1 MSPPAEPSP
10 APTSPAVT
18 SPSDPADRSAAADLP
33 TAADRMATADRIAPA
48 ARMAE
53 ADLSAADLPAAAD
66 RIAAA
71 DLPAAA
77 DLVDEVGRGT
87 DEVGRRLGASNLAP
101 VEHGLSGPQLPDPGK
116 PAGRADLR
124 RIAGL
129 ALPALV
135 VLAAE
140 PLYVLV
146 DTAVVGHLG
155 RVPLAAVAVGGTVMS
170 VAVWFGTLMAYGTT
184 GRAAR
189 RFGAGDRGAAVAEG
203 VQASWLALA
212 TGVVLAVLAQV
223 FAGPLASALAG
234 DPATADAA
242 TGWLRIAAC
251 GAPGLLLAAAGNGWM
266 RGVQDTRRP
275 LIFVLGANVLSAILC
290 PVLVYPLGWGLT
302 GSAVAN
308 VAAQSVSGGLFLLA
322 LVRETKALK
331 PSLSIIMRQL
341 VLSRDLLIR
350 GAAFQACW
358 LSATAVAARFGVAAL
373 GAHQIALQ
381 LWFFSALALDAVAI
395 AAQSLVG
402 AALGAGDAAAAR
414 EVARR
419 VVGVGAVAG
428 VGFALL
434 AAAGAGVVPGWFS
447 TDAAVHEQA
456 AIVWP
461 WFVGLLPFAGVVYA
475 LDGVMIGAGD
485 VGYLRNVT
493 LAAAL
498 AGFLPAIWLAY
509 AFDLGLG
516 GVWAGLGLLTIIRLV
531 LLLWRWRGA
540 RWAVLGATR

>member
-10 APTSPAVT
+10 PVAQA
-18 SPSDPADRSAAADLP
+18 SA
-33 TAADRMATADRIAPA
+33 
-48 ARMAE
+48 
-53 ADLSAADLPAAAD
+53 
-66 RIAAA
+66 
-71 DLPAAA
+71 
-77 DLVDEVGRGT
+77 
-87 DEVGRRLGASNLAP
+87 
-101 VEHGLSGPQLPDPGK
+101 
-116 PAGRADLR
+116 R
-124 RIAGL
+124 RIAQL

-189 RFGAGDRGAAVAEG
+189 RYGAGDRSAAVSEG
-203 VQASWLALA
+203 VQASWLALG
-212 TGVVLAVLAQV
+212 TGVALVLLVQV
-223 FAGPLASALAG
+223 VADPLARALAG
-234 DPATADAA
+234 DPAAADAA
-242 TGWLRIAAC
+242 AGWLRIAVL

-275 LIFVLGANVLSAILC
+275 LYYVLGANVLSAGLC
-290 PVLVYPLGWGLT
+290 PVLVYPAGLGLT
-302 GSAVAN
+302 GSAIAN
-308 VAAQSVSGGLFLLA
+308 VVAQTVAGVLFLLA
-322 LVRETKALK
+322 VVREHTSLR
-331 PSLSIIMRQL
+331 PSAVVILNQL
-341 VLSRDLLIR
+341 VLGRDLLIR
-350 GAAFQACW
+350 GGAFQVCW

-381 LWFFSALALDAVAI
+381 LWFFCALALDAVAI

-402 AALGAGDAAAAR
+402 AALGASDAGVAR

-419 VVGVGAVAG
+419 VTVVGAIAG
-428 VGFALL
+428 VAFAVL
-434 AAAGAGVVPGWFS
+434 AAAGAGVVPGLF
-447 TDAAVHEQA
+447 TGDQAVRDQA

-475 LDGVMIGAGD
+475 LDGVFIGAGD
-485 VGYLRNVT
+485 VAFLRNVT
-493 LAAAL
+493 IVAAL
-498 AGFLPAIWLAY
+498 AGFLPVIWLAY
-509 AFDLGLG
+509 VLDLGLG
-516 GVWAGLGLLTIIRLV
+516 GVWAGLGLFTGVRFVMLV
-531 LLLWRWRGA
+531 QRWRSA

>member
-1 MSPPAEPSP
+1 MSPPAASL
-10 APTSPAVT
+10 AQ
-18 SPSDPADRSAAADLP
+18 RSL
-33 TAADRMATADRIAPA
+33 T
-48 ARMAE
+48 
-53 ADLSAADLPAAAD
+53 
-66 RIAAA
+66 
-71 DLPAAA
+71 
-77 DLVDEVGRGT
+77 
-87 DEVGRRLGASNLAP
+87 
-101 VEHGLSGPQLPDPGK
+101 
-116 PAGRADLR
+116 R
-124 RIAGL
+124 RIAEL

-155 RVPLAAVAVGGTVMS
+155 RVPLAAIAVGGTVMS

-184 GRAAR
+184 GRSAR
-189 RFGAGDRGAAVAEG
+189 RFGAGDRRAAVAEG
-203 VQASWLALA
+203 VQASWLALG
-212 TGVVLAVLAQV
+212 TGVLLALVAQV
-223 FAGPLASALAG
+223 AAHPLTAALAS

-242 TGWLRIAAC
+242 AGWLRIASC

-275 LIFVLGANVLSAILC
+275 LVFVLGANVVSAVLC
-290 PVLVYPLGWGLT
+290 PLLVYPAGLGLT

-308 VAAQSVSGGLFLLA
+308 VVAQTSSGGLFLLA
-322 LVRETKALK
+322 LVRETRALR
-331 PSLSIIMRQL
+331 PHPSIIVGQL
-341 VLSRDLLIR
+341 VLGRDLLIR

-402 AALGAGDAAAAR
+402 AALGAGNAAQAR
-414 EVARR
+414 DVARR
-419 VVGVGAVAG
+419 VTLVGGLAG

-434 AAAGAGVVPGWFS
+434 AAAGARVVPGWF
-447 TDAAVHEQA
+447 TGDAAVHEQA

-461 WFVGLLPFAGVVYA
+461 WFVGLMPFAGVVYA

-485 VGYLRNVT
+485 VGYLRT
-493 LAAAL
+493 LTLVGAL
-498 AGFLPAIWLAY
+498 AGFLPVIWLAY

-516 GVWAGLGLLTIIRLV
+516 GVWAGLGLFTLIRLAM
-531 LLLWRWRGA
+531 LLWRWRSA
-540 RWAVLGATR
+540 RWAVLGAARA